1 MGNEQKSIR
10 RPACAR
16 RGGNPHVPSPTSP
29 SSQVVESVACRL
41 WSSLQEAVPSPV
53 PVPRLLAY
61 AAARIGSA
69 GTRADTTPDYLVQP
83 CAIRM
88 ASHFP
93 PRAWIGNFLAPPA
106 LRPPQDCV
114 LFFGAAAIPQAG
126 PLRAVHG
133 RLVIFP
139 QIAVPRK
146 GIQRARSR
154 AQLNQS
160 PCQASADFSGQPDP
174 SSYI

>member
-83 CAIRM
+83 CGFAYPSAWLLISHHTPGLGTSWHHQPYGPPKTAFCFLVPPPYLKQGRSEQYMAILLSF
-88 ASHFP
+88 SHK
-93 PRAWIGNFLAPPA
+93 
-106 LRPPQDCV
+106 LRC
-114 LFFGAAAIPQAG
+114 
-126 PLRAVHG
+126 R
-133 RLVIFP
+133 
-139 QIAVPRK
+139 
-146 GIQRARSR
+146 QREYDE
-154 AQLNQS
+154 QEVEVN
-160 PCQASADFSGQPDP
+160 
-174 SSYI
+174 